1 MLRIRLPGIKKP
13 DEIRP
18 RVFTSMPVLVL
29 PGHVWQAG
37 SMTGKLSQCYPTD
50 ITSALQLGDIF
61 GDWVIQA
68 QLALFNSLRKQ
79 RGREHLSDGPEI
91 EDCVGRNRSI
101 LSVVSH
107 AVIEELGI
115 AIHPNSDRNASSPT
129 LWQYGLNLLRD
140 DLLNID
146 LGVRGTNRKQS
157 SYHSCNDDVCSDHG
171 VQAIAAQARQ
181 LSDLTQQFR
190 LARFT
195 RTR

>member
-1 MLRIRLPGIKKP
+1 MAIPSSSEQRPQRLLSHPLAK
-13 DEIRP
+13 
-18 RVFTSMPVLVL
+18 
-29 PGHVWQAG
+29 G
-37 SMTGKLSQCYPTD
+37 STHIAKGWERRRC
-50 ITSALQLGDIF
+50 
-61 GDWVIQA
+61 
-68 QLALFNSLRKQ
+68 
-79 RGREHLSDGPEI
+79 GRCSD
-91 EDCVGRNRSI
+91 
-101 LSVVSH
+101 
-107 AVIEELGI
+107 ELGI

-157 SYHSCNDDVCSDHG
+157 SYHSFNDDVCSDHG